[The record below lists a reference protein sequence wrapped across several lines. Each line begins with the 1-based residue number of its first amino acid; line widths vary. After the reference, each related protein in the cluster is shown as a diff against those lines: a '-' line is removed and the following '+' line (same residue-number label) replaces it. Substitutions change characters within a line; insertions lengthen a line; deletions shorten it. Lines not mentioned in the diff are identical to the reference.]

1 MPRAHT
7 QFRSRERKKC
17 ASTKVGESFYLLSV
31 STSRGPIFGSPSR
44 FSFCCK
50 TIAQLAGRTHFVNP
64 VPAAL
69 LNYGTVTFGDR
80 DAWLLRENSDDHR
93 LVKVARTVAET
104 LAHWDIPHLIVG
116 GVAVQEHGY
125 PRFTIDVD
133 VVVPDV
139 LAAAEFLTADVA
151 GPFRRVPGVADRLVD
166 TRFGVTIDLLP
177 AGGVLRHGCE
187 VPFPEPTEVSEEP
200 RVVSLPDLVSLKLDS
215 YRVSPL
221 NRAKDFADV
230 IELIKWKNLPRDLP
244 VAAPVRQRY
253 IDAWDGLRAEGARL
267 LSGPDKPRTLDS

>member
-1 MPRAHT
+1 MYP
-7 QFRSRERKKC
+7 
-17 ASTKVGESFYLLSV
+17 GLSI
-31 STSRGPIFGSPSR
+31 RQDRRRILQ
-44 FSFCCK
+44 FSFCGTTK
-50 TIAQLAGRTHFVNP
+50 ADAAGRTRIVNAIP
-64 VPAAL
+64 PTSV
-69 LNYGTVTFGDR
+69 NYGTVTFGDR
-80 DAWLLRENSDDHR
+80 EAWLLRENTDDHR
-93 LVKVARTVAET
+93 LVKVARKVAEI

-116 GVAVQEHGY
+116 GLAVQEHGY

-166 TRFGVTIDLLP
+166 TRYGVKIDLLP
-177 AGGVLRHGCE
+177 AGRVLRHGCE
-187 VPFPEPTEVSEEP
+187 VPFPEPKEVSEEP

-253 IDAWDGLRAEGARL
+253 LDAWDGLRAEEQ
-267 LSGPDKPRTLDS
+267 